1 MLTTMPAEGKDPMFT
16 RLLLLWTRIVIRH
29 AITVLA
35 CLFIVTASALYY
47 TVNNFSINSNT
58 EDLIK
63 QDTEWKKIHTDW
75 TQAFPHMTHTTF
87 VVLTGESVSE
97 VNEVSRELESLLRTN
112 NEYFQSVFAPAN
124 LEFLDRHGLLYLETD
139 ELDKLITRLADAQPV
154 LTALKVDP
162 NLRGL
167 FNLIKDAL
175 ESGEPL
181 PDSFKQILDTLSSTA
196 RDLNRGIKTPVA
208 WRDQLFESDSD
219 NKSPYYNIIFVK
231 GKADFEDKLPNAQIL
246 SSIRDSIKE
255 ITHPKK
261 HSVRIRLTGQTPLD
275 HGEIASAM
283 ESAQTAGT
291 LALILLVIVLVLG
304 VRSFR
309 VICAIYLSM
318 LTGLILTA
326 AYALLSVGQFN
337 TISIIFLV
345 MFIGLGVDF
354 AVHLCLRYQE
364 SLADKS
370 RIDAIA
376 FTSADIGPA
385 ITLCAISSALGF
397 LAFVPTD
404 YTGLAELGI
413 ISGGG
418 MIIALFVSFTLI
430 PAFFSLVKEPL
441 LLTPQP
447 LVATFSASLTRH
459 RHKIIAMTI
468 FIALASGYIAK
479 DAYFDY
485 STLTLKD
492 QNSEA
497 MKTFHELQQN
507 KAITAFSISYVADS
521 QEDAQTVKDKLLKL
535 DVVSDVIIPN
545 DYLPQDQDEK
555 ILMLEDADLI
565 LASTF
570 YENPNPAPF
579 SNQDRLALTASLI
592 QSIERTLSAQNIEHQ
607 TQEHQTQ
614 SETILQALAELRNQ
628 LTGLNGL
635 HTPAESLNI
644 YESLVVSG
652 VNTELGWL
660 EKALK
665 VSSIEFKDV
674 PPELYSR
681 LFSEDGRG
689 LVSVIP
695 KGDIS
700 SLEVLESFVGEV
712 KNLIGRATG
721 RPVAELGIGEIVI
734 RAFGEAIVY
743 AVVAIAIIL
752 LVSLKSLVDTCLV
765 FIPLVLATLMTFAT
779 SVLTDLPI
787 NMANVVV
794 VPLIFGLGVDNGI
807 HVVKRFHQSHTLHDL
822 ITSSTP
828 RAVLLSTLTTLGTFG
843 ALSFSSHHGIYSIGV
858 LLTCALGY
866 QLILTLIIL
875 PALLSVFSN
884 PRPAPEALHQAT
896 SPGL

>member
-1 MLTTMPAEGKDPMFT
+1 MYT
-16 RLLLLWTRIVIRH
+16 RLLLLWTRFVVRH

-35 CLFIVTASALYY
+35 CLFIITASALYY

-75 TQAFPHMTHTTF
+75 TQAFPHMIHTTF

-112 NEYFQSVFAPAN
+112 NEYFHSVFAPAN
-124 LEFLDRHGLLYLETD
+124 LEFLDRHGLLYLQTD

-196 RDLNRGIKTPVA
+196 RNLNRGIKTPVA
-208 WRDQLFESDSD
+208 WKDQLFESDSD

-255 ITHPKK
+255 ISHPKK
-261 HSVRIRLTGQTPLD
+261 HSVLIRLTGQTPLD
-275 HGEIASAM
+275 HGEITSAM
-283 ESAQTAGT
+283 ESAQAAGT

-309 VICAIYLSM
+309 VICATYLSM

-370 RIDAIA
+370 RIDAIT

-459 RHKIIAMTI
+459 RYKIIVMTI

-507 KAITAFSISYVADS
+507 NAITAFSISYVADS
-521 QEDAQTVKDKLLKL
+521 QEDAQAVKEKLLKL

-545 DYLPQDQDEK
+545 DYLPHDQDEK
-555 ILMLEDADLI
+555 VLMLEDADLI

-592 QSIERTLSAQNIEHQ
+592 QSIERTLSAQNNEHQ
-607 TQEHQTQ
+607 TQNE
-614 SETILQALAELRNQ
+614 SILQALAELRNQ

-635 HTPAESLNI
+635 HTPAESLKV

-652 VNTELGWL
+652 VNTELEWL
-660 EKALK
+660 ESALK
-665 VSSIEFKDV
+665 VSSIELKDF

-681 LFSEDGRG
+681 FFSEDGRG
-689 LVSVIP
+689 LVSVIL

-700 SLEVLESFVGEV
+700 SLEVLERFVGDV
-712 KNLIGRATG
+712 KNIIGRATG

-734 RAFGEAIVY
+734 KAFGEAIVY

-752 LVSLKSLVDTCLV
+752 LVSLRSLVDTCLV

-884 PRPAPEALHQAT
+884 PRPAPQALH
-896 SPGL
+896 